1 MSFFRDSEV
10 GQQKTDGRFKT
21 AIQTV
26 GDLSDVDLEQLQ
38 TDLDNQLDRFT
49 NLGSG
54 WSLSRIIRF
63 TLHVAAYRPLA
74 GKSYIETPESIANKK
89 AVVNVKNKDEKCFQ
103 WAILS
108 ALFPSTENVNDVS
121 KYVPFVKEVNWSG
134 LRFPVTVN
142 QVRLFERNNQNFTVN
157 VYVYEESEDDVI
169 PIYVTKCGMRAKHI
183 DLLLL
188 KDGEKC
194 HYVWI
199 KRMSALV
206 CHRTKSKAK
215 VYVCPHCI
223 HPFTIKESFE
233 NHLSDCAKHKRQKIS
248 FPEENRDKLFWK
260 SYSKT
265 EFCPF
270 VIYADFESYLSP
282 VESSTES
289 STRVVNEHIPSGF
302 CAYTVSRDK
311 AYRTEP
317 FLYSGPD
324 CMDQFFDHLLR
335 EQRRI
340 SFILGEDYDMLPLT
354 REEQAEF
361 DASTVCDSCNK
372 PYTEDNRK
380 VRHHS
385 HRTGE
390 FISACLAFYNE

>member
-1 MSFFRDSEV
+1 LFSFSNSAIRWYVSTDVSFFRDSEV

-21 AIQTV
+21 AMQTV

-38 TDLDNQLDRFT
+38 TDLENQLDRFT

-54 WSLSRIIRF
+54 WPSSRIIRF

-89 AVVNVKNKDEKCFQ
+89 AVKNKDEKCFQ
-103 WAILS
+103 WALLS
-108 ALFPSTENVNDVS
+108 ALFPSTDHVNDVS
-121 KYVPFVKEVNWSG
+121 KYVPFVNEVNWSG
-134 LRFPVTVN
+134 LRFPVTMN

-188 KDGEKC
+188 IDGEKS
-194 HYVWI
+194 HYVWM
-199 KRMSALV
+199 KRMSAVV
-206 CHRTKSKAK
+206 CHGTKSKAK
-215 VYVCPHCI
+215 VYVCPQCI

-233 NHLSDCAKHKRQKIS
+233 NHLSDCAKQKRQKIS

-282 VESSTES
+282 VESSTEG
-289 STRVVNEHIPSGF
+289 STRVVIEHIPSRF
-302 CAYTVSRDK
+302 CTYTISRDK

-324 CMDQFFDHLLR
+324 SWTRFLIIYCVNKDAFHL
-335 EQRRI
+335 
-340 SFILGEDYDMLPLT
+340 F
-354 REEQAEF
+354 
-361 DASTVCDSCNK
+361 
-372 PYTEDNRK
+372 
-380 VRHHS
+380 
-385 HRTGE
+385 
-390 FISACLAFYNE
+390 